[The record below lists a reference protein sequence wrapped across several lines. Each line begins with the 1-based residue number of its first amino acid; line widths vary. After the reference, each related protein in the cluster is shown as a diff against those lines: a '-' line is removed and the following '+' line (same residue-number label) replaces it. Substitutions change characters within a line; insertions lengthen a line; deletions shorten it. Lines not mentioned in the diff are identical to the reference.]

1 MELWVGPVIVAA
13 AVSGFM
19 SVVGWFVT
27 SWQAIRLEHRRR
39 KERVHDFQVA
49 LRAEIASDRL
59 GFVFAD
65 NDALLRDVASRY
77 RSDPAYRP
85 IVPHLAS
92 NVVFDAIVPEIHV
105 LPGDVIEPV
114 IRYARL
120 HQVLAKFVDDL
131 RAATA
136 NGLPAE
142 RAVVMFTDYF
152 EMLGRL
158 EARAEAAIAAL
169 DVSLQLNRRAADRPN
184 RGSASPP
191 GGDAPAEQDAAS
203 TERTDEP

>member
-1 MELWVGPVIVAA
+1 MELWIGPVIIAA
-13 AVSGFM
+13 AVSGVI

-59 GFVFAD
+59 GFVFTD
-65 NDALLRDVASRY
+65 NDALLRDVAAKY
-77 RSDPAYRP
+77 GSDPTYRP

-105 LPGDVIEPV
+105 LPADVIEPV

-136 NGLPAE
+136 NGLPAQ
-142 RAVVMFTDYF
+142 RAIVMFTDYF

-169 DVSLQLNRRAADRPN
+169 DVSLRPSKRAADRPN
-184 RGSASPP
+184 QVSASPP
-191 GGDAPAEQDAAS
+191 GADAPSERGGAAV
-203 TERTDEP
+203 EPRDEP